1 MKKKIAPIIV
11 TIIVGFFML
20 VYLGVILI
28 ASFSS
33 KQKFDMYVYV
43 ILGLIATG
51 ILTSIII
58 LIITLLK
65 RLKEIE
71 DEDNDDLSKY

>member
-20 VYLGVILI
+20 VYLSVILI

-33 KQKFDMYVYV
+33 KQKFDMYVYA

-58 LIITLLK
+58 LIVTLMK

-71 DEDNDDLSKY
+71 EEDNDDLSKY